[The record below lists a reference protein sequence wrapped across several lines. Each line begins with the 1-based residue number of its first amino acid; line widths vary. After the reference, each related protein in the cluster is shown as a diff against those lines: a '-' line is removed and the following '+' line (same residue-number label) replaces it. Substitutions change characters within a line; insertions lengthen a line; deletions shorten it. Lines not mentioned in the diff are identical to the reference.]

1 MAIDVV
7 TSTNQLTNK
16 RWSKLF
22 PAFFMQE
29 TWAMRMASK
38 SDTGVVLIMQEL
50 QKHSGDAVTFGV
62 RGLLQGRG
70 VQDLNALTGNE
81 ETGVNS
87 YDTLAV
93 HELAHATVLQGPISN
108 QRVLYNRRMSGRSQL
123 TDWYAARADHSVFNQ
138 TGGYNAL
145 TDTAYTGNM
154 ATTAPTSG
162 RQILPDGVPG
172 GDPVNLT
179 PLNTFTLNLW
189 DKGKLQAKSL
199 TKGIRPAK
207 FGGRAL
213 LVGILH
219 PSCVADM
226 RTSAGVGQWL
236 DIQRAAMTGGDIG
249 DNPIFWESLGQYNGI
264 LMHESSRITNAVSLA
279 GAVVANTKRAQL
291 LGAQAATMAF
301 GRMEGNETMFVWLEE
316 LRDFGRQMGIGIS
329 SIWGIKKTSPTPVG
343 SGGTAVDFAAIAIDT
358 YGIDIDPVGTQA
370 TMAL

>member
-7 TSTNQLTNK
+7 TSNNQLTNK

-38 SDTGVVLIMQEL
+38 SDTGIVLIMQEL
-50 QKHSGDAVTFGV
+50 QKHSSDAVTFGV

-70 VQDLNALTGNE
+70 VQDLSALTGNE

-87 YDTLAV
+87 YDTLSV

-138 TGGYNAL
+138 TGGYTAL
-145 TDTAYTGNM
+145 ADTAYTGNM
-154 ATTAPTSG
+154 ATTAPTAG
-162 RQILPDGVPG
+162 RQILPPGVPG
-172 GDPVNLT
+172 GDPANLT
-179 PLNTFTLNLW
+179 SANTFSLNLW
-189 DKGKLQAKSL
+189 DQAKLSAKSL

-213 LVGILH
+213 YVGIIH
-219 PSCVADM
+219 PSQTADM

-264 LMHESSRITNAVSLA
+264 LMHESSRITNSVSLA
-279 GAVVANTKRAQL
+279 GVVVAATKRAQM

-301 GRMEGNETMFVWLEE
+301 GRMEGNDTMFVWLEE

-329 SIWGIKKTSPTPVG
+329 SIWGIKKTTPTPTGV
-343 SGGTAVDFAAIAIDT
+343 GGTAVDFAAVVIDT
-358 YGIDIDPVGTQA
+358 FGQDIDPVGTQA